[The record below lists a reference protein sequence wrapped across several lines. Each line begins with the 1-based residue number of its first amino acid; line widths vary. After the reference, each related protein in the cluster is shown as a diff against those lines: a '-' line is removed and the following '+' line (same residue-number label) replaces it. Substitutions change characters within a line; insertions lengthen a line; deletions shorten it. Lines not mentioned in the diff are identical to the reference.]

1 MYKLPFIF
9 TAFIFSAA
17 CAAQSDELKQLNKDI
32 WQPFLLGVNSNK
44 AELYNQMNAKKFLW
58 VSAGKKTRI
67 MDAAEYKADAITVM
81 QQREQKKT
89 GTTIDVR
96 FTERHVNG
104 NFAAETYIMKV
115 IYAEQGKEPVI
126 GYGWGQNFS
135 RKENSGWK
143 KMVQYSMNK
152 SATEQEYLAASA
164 LE

>member
-1 MYKLPFIF
+1 MYKAPFIF
-9 TAFIFSAA
+9 TALLFSAV
-17 CAAQSDELKQLNKDI
+17 CSAQTAELQQLNKDI
-32 WQPFLLGVNSNK
+32 WLPFLLGVNSNK
-44 AELYNQMNAKKFLW
+44 AELYNQMNAKEFLW
-58 VSAGKKTRI
+58 VSSGKKTRI
-67 MDAAEYKADAITVM
+67 MDAAEYKLDAISVM
-81 QQREQKKT
+81 QQREQQKT
-89 GTTIDVR
+89 GTVIDVR

-115 IYAEQGKEPVI
+115 VYSEQGKAPVT

-143 KMVQYSMNK
+143 KLVQYSMNK